1 MAEPERMPTPWT
13 VVENR
18 ESFEVRD
25 AFGQTLAYIY
35 FEDEPQR
42 RRTMHRV
49 SKDQARR
56 LASQITKLP
65 GYITKAKG
73 ETL

>member
-1 MAEPERMPTPWT
+1 MGEPERMPTPWT
-13 VVENR
+13 VIEHK
-18 ESFEVRD
+18 EAYEVQDRT
-25 AFGQTLAYIY
+25 GQTLAYIY

-42 RRTMHRV
+42 RRTLHRV
-49 SKDQARR
+49 SKDMARR

-65 GYITKAKG
+65 DYITKAKG